1 MRHDKV
7 RSRIVQE
14 ALFMRAIARYLLPV
28 FVCLI
33 PLGSISAQQPAP
45 AAAPPATAAP
55 SKDTIAPA
63 SELKETT
70 SVTKHVVEVGG
81 QRIAYTATAGTILLR
96 DDKNKPEASVF
107 YVAYTRDDVTDR
119 AKRPMFYSFNGGPGT
134 ASVWMHMGFT
144 GPRKVV
150 YDDEGMMPAPPFRP
164 ADNDQ
169 SILDIADIV
178 YIDPVGT
185 GFSRMAPGEDP
196 HKYHGVMEDIKSV
209 GEFIRLYTTRNSR
222 WDSPKFLIGES
233 YGTTRAA
240 GLVNYMQDTHQ
251 MYFNGVILVSMTGLD
266 FQAGSDLGFALAL
279 PHYTATAWYHKALPQ
294 DLQSK
299 PLKTVLQESEQFAI
313 GGYLD
318 ALVKGDK
325 LATAERDAVAAQV
338 GRLAGLSKE
347 YVINSNLRI
356 DRGRFRKELLRDR
369 GLTVGRLDSRYTGVD
384 KDAAGATNEY
394 DPAMEAW
401 NGPFA
406 ATINDYFRDE
416 LKWETDQKYNI
427 WGDVNPWR
435 RDQRNNVGEMLR
447 EAMTKNPYLRTLV
460 LASYYDGATDYYT
473 AQYTMS
479 HLDPSGRIRDRIS
492 FAFYESGHMMYVR
505 KSDLAK
511 AKQDIARFVQEA
523 LAKGTLTRQTTAE
536 RPN

>member
-1 MRHDKV
+1 MRV
-7 RSRIVQE
+7 L
-14 ALFMRAIARYLLPV
+14 APYLIPV
-28 FVCLI
+28 FVCLV
-33 PLGSISAQQPAP
+33 PVGQAVAQQAEVEE
-45 AAAPPATAAP
+45 
-55 SKDTIAPA
+55 K
-63 SELKETT
+63 T
-70 SVTKHVVEVGG
+70 SVTRHVIEAGG
-81 QRIAYTATAGTILLR
+81 QRIAYTATAGTIVLR

-119 AKRPMFYSFNGGPGT
+119 SKRPMFYSFNGGPGT

-144 GPRKVV
+144 GPRRVV
-150 YDDEGMMPAPPFRP
+150 YDDEGMMPAPPFRL
-164 ADNDQ
+164 ADNSQ

-196 HKYHGVMEDIKSV
+196 HKFHGVMDDIRSV

-266 FQAGSDLGFALAL
+266 YQAGSDVGFALAL
-279 PHYTATAWYHKALPQ
+279 PHFTATAWYHKALPA

-299 PLKTVLQESEQFAI
+299 PLKAVLQDAEQFAT
-313 GGYLD
+313 GAYLD
-318 ALVKGDK
+318 GLVKGDR
-325 LATAERDAVAAQV
+325 LSSSERDTIAAQI
-338 GRLAGLSKE
+338 GRLTGLSKE
-347 YVINSNLRI
+347 YVVNSNLRI
-356 DRGRFRKELLRDR
+356 DRGRFRKELLRAR
-369 GLTVGRLDSRYTGVD
+369 GLTVGRLDSRYTGMD
-384 KDAAGATNEY
+384 RDAAGATNEY

-416 LKWETDQKYNI
+416 LKWETDQKYNV
-427 WGDVNPWR
+427 WGEVNPWR
-435 RDQRNNVGEMLR
+435 RDPRNNVGEMLR
-447 EAMTKNPYLRTLV
+447 EAMTQNPYLRTLV
-460 LASYYDGATDYYT
+460 LASYYDGATDYFT
-473 AQYTMS
+473 AEYTMS
-479 HLDPSGRIRDRIS
+479 HLDPSGAIRDRVS

-505 KSDLAK
+505 KPDLAK
-511 AKQDIARFVQEA
+511 AKQDIARFVQDA
-523 LAKGTLTRQTTAE
+523 LSKGSPARPTTAG
-536 RPN
+536 RN